1 MVPAQ
6 NINDNPAITGD
17 AVFKVKDAPM
27 ARNGDFGAAPSPFSK
42 FMSIGSPGTMMHR
55 LTPPMVI
62 MQNQEQLGLT
72 KKQIDLIKNEMKSFQ
87 SDIVDVQWDLNA
99 AKTTLEKELDGEKI
113 DLHAALQSMNKVLDA
128 ENRLKRQHLALL
140 IKIHNVLTPEQQD
153 QLETLKGM
161 HFHGMHMGPPMN
173 FSSGMPE

>member
-1 MVPAQ
+1 
-6 NINDNPAITGD
+6 
-17 AVFKVKDAPM
+17 
-27 ARNGDFGAAPSPFSK
+27 
-42 FMSIGSPGTMMHR
+42 MMHR

-99 AKTTLEKELDGEKI
+99 AKTTLEKELDSEKI